1 MKCGSSDILKR
12 TLMHED
18 ILIATDQIL
27 EGARRRNLT
36 VRLLGGTAIKMRCP
50 SATHRS
56 LARKVPDIDLITLR
70 KDSRKLSEMLVELGV
85 QPVKMFNALH
95 GDKRMLF
102 TDPKFNRQ
110 VDVFVETF
118 EMCHTFDFSKRLLLD
133 DKTLPLADL
142 LVTKL
147 QIIEINEKDYKDI
160 ASLLLDHPLSEKD
173 EKESINA
180 AYIASL
186 CADNWG
192 VWRTLTRNLDW
203 VKNHVASMDMEP
215 EKKELVI
222 SRVNSLLER
231 IENEPKSLRWK
242 MRAKVGDRV
251 VWYDMPE
258 HVGKIAADQ

>member
-1 MKCGSSDILKR
+1 
-12 TLMHED
+12 MHED
-18 ILIATDQIL
+18 ILVATDQIL
-27 EGARRRNLT
+27 QGAKERNLT
-36 VRLLGGTAIKMRCP
+36 VRLLGGAAVRMRCP

-56 LARKVPDIDLITLR
+56 LTRNVPDIDLITLR
-70 KDSRKLSEMLVELGV
+70 KDARKLSELLVELGV
-85 QPVKMFNALH
+85 EPVKMFNALH

-102 TDPKFNRQ
+102 TDTKFDRQ
-110 VDVFVETF
+110 IDVFVGTF
-118 EMCHTFDFSKRLLLD
+118 EMCHTFDFGKRLTLD

-160 ASLLLDHPLSEKD
+160 ASLLLDHPLSETD

-203 VKNHVASMDMEP
+203 VKTHVSSMDMES
-215 EKKELVI
+215 EKKELVV
-222 SRVNSLLER
+222 SRANALLMR
-231 IENEPKSLRWK
+231 IEKEPKSLRWK
-242 MRAKVGDRV
+242 MRAKVGEKV

-258 HVGKIAADQ
+258 HVGKITANQ